1 MSLRVAKNRTRI
13 RILLDISTSATLGL
27 RMKRA
32 LHLVLF
38 SSLALSA
45 CTSARLSHDE
55 ARRKILE
62 IGRSNLVPDAI
73 EIQRIVSQTDTLA
86 IAEASVTLAF
96 QFRRDKPGSE
106 WRIEAVRLG
115 DRDWIN
121 LDELL
126 AAVNEGRRRATV
138 AALGKIAGAIAKYR
152 DSNGSVPPARDI
164 ITLTDAL
171 HPLYMDELV
180 RQDAWGNPIDYELTG
195 GSSFRLISRGPDGR
209 RGTDDD
215 IVLDSSRPTA
225 P

>member
-1 MSLRVAKNRTRI
+1 M
-13 RILLDISTSATLGL
+13 
-27 RMKRA
+27 
-32 LHLVLF
+32 
-38 SSLALSA
+38 
-45 CTSARLSHDE
+45 
-55 ARRKILE
+55 
-62 IGRSNLVPDAI
+62 
-73 EIQRIVSQTDTLA
+73 
-86 IAEASVTLAF
+86 
-96 QFRRDKPGSE
+96 
-106 WRIEAVRLG
+106 RLG
-115 DRDWIN
+115 DRDWIS

-126 AAVNEGRRRATV
+126 ASVNEGRRRATA

-215 IVLDSSRPTA
+215 IVLDSSQPTA